1 VAGMS
6 IWVLVVGK
14 KNQEIDNL
22 MLNCNPLQAHH
33 KNIHSFQRD
42 KSFQYS
48 STNQEEQI
56 LLVGL
61 STTVVT
67 NKTQKSLNKTR
78 NS

>member
-22 MLNCNPLQAHH
+22 MLNWNPLQAHH
-33 KNIHSFQRD
+33 KNIYSFQHD

-67 NKTQKSLNKTR
+67 NKTQKS
-78 NS
+78 